1 MFQQT
6 DVKIKPISLGVG
18 TMIRKWEKSNNIEL
32 PRKNGVIM
40 LKINGPI
47 LRPQVDGVVY

>member
-18 TMIRKWEKSNNIEL
+18 TMIRKWEKIMTLSCL
-32 PRKNGVIM
+32 GKNGVIM

-47 LRPQVDGVVY
+47 LRPQIDGVVY